1 MQLEMVGLDVWLR
14 HTDKDGRS
22 HVMQHRCWDRERFV
36 QSQRDAARKQGG
48 LADVQQITPEQYK
61 KERTK

>member
-1 MQLEMVGLDVWLR
+1 
-14 HTDKDGRS
+14 
-22 HVMQHRCWDRERFV
+22 MQHRCWERERFV

-48 LADVQQITPEQYK
+48 HADVQQITPEQYK